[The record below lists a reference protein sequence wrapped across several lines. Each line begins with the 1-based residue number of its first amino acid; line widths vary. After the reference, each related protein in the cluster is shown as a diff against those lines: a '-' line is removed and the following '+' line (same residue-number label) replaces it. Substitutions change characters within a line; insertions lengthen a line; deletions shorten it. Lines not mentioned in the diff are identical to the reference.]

1 MLTQDCQGCDYE
13 VKPVRVT
20 DNSACM
26 LTGQDIGE
34 IDKCPEAGMTEIIA
48 DKLGASVV
56 GRSADAPVDPLQ
68 ALVKKAEL
76 EFFPW
81 VNTELIIETP
91 EQLKDAND
99 MLGIGKS
106 LSRDLEA
113 ARKAKKAPLQALAD
127 AVDDEFNPVKN
138 RVQIGVKIFD
148 QAVITYQLK
157 VAAWNAAVLKE
168 QEENR
173 KKAEA
178 AALEEMKANAA
189 KIEEAKETGEILPD
203 EVYQP
208 VQPKYEDTAAPIQ
221 SASKVK
227 GNMSTS
233 SVKTTY
239 EYLVVDPDLV
249 PRDLCSPD
257 MIKIKARHKS
267 GIKNIPGVLI
277 SEKRFTTT
285 RLG

>member
-1 MLTQDCQGCDYE
+1 
-13 VKPVRVT
+13 
-20 DNSACM
+20 M

-168 QEENR
+168 QEANR
-173 KKAEA
+173 IAAEKAA
-178 AALEEMKANAA
+178 EEQMKANAK
-189 KIEEAKETGEILPD
+189 KIEEAKETGEILPA

-208 VQPKYEDTAAPIQ
+208 VQPKYEVTAPVQ
-221 SASKVK
+221 SANKVK
-227 GNMSTS
+227 GNMSTTGIR
-233 SVKTTY
+233 TTY
-239 EYLVVDPDLV
+239 EYTIVDPDKV
-249 PRDLCSPD
+249 ERSLCSPD
-257 MIKIKARHKS
+257 LKKIKARHES
-267 GIKNIPGVLI
+267 GVKVIPGVLI
-277 SEKRFTTT
+277 SERKYTST